1 MAHGGM
7 CGILEYYECS
17 FSRFCLFVQMK
28 MKNGVWKGQGCEGA
42 KLSLAIHSLWPLCL
56 INGPRSYTLLHQR
69 VCHSLIMWPSVA
81 QLMTLEE

>member
-1 MAHGGM
+1 MLFFWEENTWYLGYIISCCM
-7 CGILEYYECS
+7 
-17 FSRFCLFVQMK
+17 CLFEQMK
-28 MKNGVWKGQGCEGA
+28 MINGIWERWGCEGA

-69 VCHSLIMWPSVA
+69 VCHSLIMWPLVA